1 LYALCHPEPVEGSKG
16 GRRVEVVNHNKVPKK
31 VIQQKYNVIKIS
43 NFITK
48 KIMKT
53 YFVYIL
59 KCSDHSYYTG
69 FTNNLERRMMEHHTG
84 KNKDCYTFD
93 KRPLDL
99 VWFETFNDVLNA
111 IAVEKQIKGWT
122 RRKKEALIKE
132 DWDKLVLY
140 AKNYTQY
147 GSQQNNGSS
156 TGSD

>member
-1 LYALCHPEPVEGSKG
+1 
-16 GRRVEVVNHNKVPKK
+16 
-31 VIQQKYNVIKIS
+31 
-43 NFITK
+43 
-48 KIMKT
+48 MKT